1 MADQVQRVVLLW
13 EGCELLLNEERSTEH
28 NLEEKKKVGRLD
40 NTLQH

>member
-13 EGCELLLNEERSTEH
+13 EGYELLLNEERSTEY